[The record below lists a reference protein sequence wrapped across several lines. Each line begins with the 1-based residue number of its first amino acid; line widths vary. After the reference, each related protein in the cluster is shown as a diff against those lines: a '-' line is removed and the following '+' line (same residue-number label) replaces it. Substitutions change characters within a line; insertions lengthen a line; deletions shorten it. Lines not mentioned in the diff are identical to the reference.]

1 MKALLQGPQLPPF
14 LSKTYDLEG
23 EPQLDGVISWGPS
36 SCGILPPL
44 TGTCSRT
51 TSSTRSSPASSAS
64 STPTCVSYHCPILC
78 SHLSFLLQSLTGLL
92 FMMPS
97 SAGEALCF
105 CLVSGT
111 LFRMLYF
118 WFCSFWFLLMYS
130 TQICCVYIYI
140 YILFVLPF
148 ILLVRGVVVCNAN
161 LVFLLLAESW
171 SVMPIWPFPKELVYL
186 HH

>member
-1 MKALLQGPQLPPF
+1 MEALLQGPQLPPF

-36 SCGILPPL
+36 SCGILPPS

-51 TSSTRSSPASSAS
+51 TSSTRTSPASSAS
-64 STPTCVSYHCPILC
+64 PIIC
-78 SHLSFLLQSLTGLL
+78 SHFSFLLQSLTGLL

-111 LFRMLYF
+111 LFRMLCF
-118 WFCSFWFLLMYS
+118 SFCSFWFLLMYS
-130 TQICCVYIYI
+130 TQICCVCVCVYIYI
-140 YILFVLPF
+140 YSLY
-148 ILLVRGVVVCNAN
+148 
-161 LVFLLLAESW
+161 
-171 SVMPIWPFPKELVYL
+171 FPS
-186 HH
+186 